1 MNYKQNCIE
10 RLPRKKTNIRYIMW
24 WNKFFP
30 EWVRYRNFYYS
41 LVEFY
46 ENSWLDGE
54 EKYAIVISGKQT
66 HKKFL
71 NIISPSYMVQTT
83 FQFKTK
89 EEAIEKAKNYIDEAL
104 FIKFC
109 DKMG

>member
-71 NIISPSYMVQTT
+71 NIIQNSFPT
-83 FQFKTK
+83 FINRLNLGYWKFLYQ
-89 EEAIEKAKNYIDEAL
+89 NL
-104 FIKFC
+104 FYSL
-109 DKMG
+109 